1 MRFFGNYIYTLIK
14 LVIYTLFFDVFHPAG
29 AFEMHKCDMHRIPNG
44 FKIFFHMMENL
55 FSQFIFIEKYLQ
67 FKKIDHPLNL
77 RCNLVVCYVN
87 SRNFRL

>member
-44 FKIFFHMMENL
+44 FKIFFHMMENPFFPIHFYWKIL
-55 FSQFIFIEKYLQ
+55 TIQENWSSIK
-67 FKKIDHPLNL
+67 FKM
-77 RCNLVVCYVN
+77 
-87 SRNFRL
+87 